1 MYYNECSI
9 CGAALD
15 PGERCDCERDQAVH
29 QEEAHQREGV
39 TNWHQEECL
48 QFQL

>member
-15 PGERCDCERDQAVH
+15 PGERCDCEKEQAVH
-29 QEEAHQREGV
+29 QEEVIEIAEK
-39 TNWHQEECL
+39 ECCGIYICT
-48 QFQL
+48 